1 MSSCDGMF
9 ILLGG
14 LGIMRALVG
23 NYFWEKVPLLS
34 TFVVEGILERRL

>member
-14 LGIMRALVG
+14 VGIMRAIVG
-23 NYFWEKVPLLS
+23 NYLWEKVPLLLRA
-34 TFVVEGILERRL
+34 FWREGF